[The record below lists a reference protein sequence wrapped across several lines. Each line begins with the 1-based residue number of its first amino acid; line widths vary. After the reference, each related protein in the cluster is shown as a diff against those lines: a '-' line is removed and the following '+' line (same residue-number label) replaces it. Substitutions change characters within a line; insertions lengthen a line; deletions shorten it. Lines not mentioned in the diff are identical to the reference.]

1 MWWDDYLLII
11 GWMFLMIGVSLQT
24 VVFGSGYLVTTLSG
38 PIITP
43 ANLASDNAMKLS
55 LAFSKTSFAL
65 TLLRITTGWLR
76 PVIILITCM
85 TDIMCLVHTI
95 LVWRP
100 TCGAE
105 SAFSLGSCW
114 SINSSIWM
122 NMIGSIVSAVT
133 DFGLALIPIY
143 SVWDLQMV
151 KREKAGVAIAMSIG
165 VLAGIVAVLKAVEAL
180 EVTRVVGT
188 ECQCCPYV
196 SYLESQVNI
205 DKAISLAV
213 SRRLAVLTIWIH
225 AEPNATIVAASI
237 PVLRVLIRDVAKSF
251 ASYHPSAAHYV
262 KSDGVFQSANL
273 SNVRATSIN
282 SDHDSE
288 TMILPI
294 FKPGTEADDR
304 YRAEGQEAVEL
315 RKLHAHVP
323 SG

>member
-1 MWWDDYLLII
+1 LDLSWSNVLLGI
-11 GWMFLMIGVSLQT
+11 V
-24 VVFGSGYLVTTLSG
+24 
-38 PIITP
+38 
-43 ANLASDNAMKLS
+43 
-55 LAFSKTSFAL
+55 
-65 TLLRITTGWLR
+65 
-76 PVIILITCM
+76 
-85 TDIMCLVHTI
+85 
-95 LVWRP
+95 
-100 TCGAE
+100 
-105 SAFSLGSCW
+105 
-114 SINSSIWM
+114 
-122 NMIGSIVSAVT
+122 VSAVT

-165 VLAGIVAVLKAVEAL
+165 VLVTDYNGRAGIVAVLKAVEAL

>member
-1 MWWDDYLLII
+1 
-11 GWMFLMIGVSLQT
+11 
-24 VVFGSGYLVTTLSG
+24 
-38 PIITP
+38 
-43 ANLASDNAMKLS
+43 
-55 LAFSKTSFAL
+55 
-65 TLLRITTGWLR
+65 
-76 PVIILITCM
+76 
-85 TDIMCLVHTI
+85 MCLVHSI

-114 SINSSIWM
+114 SINSGIWM

-151 KREKAGVAIAMSIG
+151 KREKVGVAVAMSIG
-165 VLAGIVAVLKAVEAL
+165 VLVTDYNGRAGIVAVLKAVEAL

-188 ECQCCPYV
+188 EF
-196 SYLESQVNI
+196 
-205 DKAISLAV
+205 
-213 SRRLAVLTIWIH
+213 SRRLAVLSIWIH
-225 AEPNATIVAASI
+225 AEPNATIIAASI

-273 SNVRATSIN
+273 PEIRATSIN

-288 TMILPI
+288 TVILPI
-294 FKPGTEADDR
+294 FKPGMEADDR
-304 YRAEGQEAVEL
+304 YRAEGEEAVEL

-323 SG
+323 LG

>member
-1 MWWDDYLLII
+1 MASTSTIFLVLRIYCRSVRTRMMWWDDYLLII

-65 TLLRITTGWLR
+65 TLLRFTTGWLR

-114 SINSSIWM
+114 SINSGTWM

-188 ECQCCPYV
+188 EF
-196 SYLESQVNI
+196 
-205 DKAISLAV
+205 
-213 SRRLAVLTIWIH
+213 SRRLAVLSIWIH

-288 TMILPI
+288 TVILPI